1 MDETLKAD
9 TSEIQ
14 SKIDRLEAEI
24 AAFEIQDKNTLEA
37 YRLKFLVRK
46 GKIAE
51 LFEQL
56 KTAPPEQR
64 PYIGKRLNELKT
76 AAESRFEQAKA
87 ALEARETQSTP
98 APDLT
103 LPGRRRFTGAEHP
116 VQKVLSEMKEIFFRM
131 GFTEA
136 VGPEIERDDYNFTLL
151 NFPDDHPARD
161 MQDTF
166 FLRKGAPEGDV
177 VLRTH
182 TSPVQIRTMLSQKP
196 PIRIIA
202 PGKVYR
208 NEAIS
213 ARSYCVFHQLEGL
226 YVDKGV
232 TFADFKATIY
242 SFAQQMFGSDVKL
255 RFRPSFFPF
264 TEPSAEVDIT
274 CYLCGG
280 KGCRVC
286 KHTGW
291 LEIMGCG
298 MVHPNV
304 LRNCN
309 IDPDIYSGYAW
320 GMGIERTTLL
330 RYKIDDI
337 RLLFEND
344 VRMLSQFESI

>member
-1 MDETLKAD
+1 MDTKTD
-9 TSEIQ
+9 TSELHSAIE
-14 SKIDRLEAEI
+14 RLRAEV
-24 AAFEIQDKNTLEA
+24 AAFEICDKASLEA

-46 GKIAE
+46 GKVATLFDE
-51 LFEQL
+51 L
-56 KTAPPEQR
+56 KHVPPEQR
-64 PYIGKRLNELKT
+64 PHVGKLLNDLKV
-76 AAESRFEQAKA
+76 AAESKFASAKA
-87 ALEARETQSTP
+87 ALDAHDVQQAP
-98 APDLT
+98 ALDLT
-103 LPGRRRFTGAEHP
+103 LPGRRRFLGAEHP
-116 VQKVLSEMKEIFFRM
+116 VQKVLSEMKDIFFKM

-166 FLRKGAPEGDV
+166 FIRKGEGEKV

-242 SFAQQMFGSDVKL
+242 SFAKQMFGSDVKL

-264 TEPSAEVDIT
+264 TEPSAEVDVT

-286 KHTGW
+286 KYSGW

-309 IDPDIYSGYAW
+309 IDPEIYSGYAW

-344 VRMLSQFESI
+344 LRMLSQFESL

>member
-1 MDETLKAD
+1 MDETLKTD

-14 SKIDRLEAEI
+14 SKIDRLEVEI
-24 AAFEIQDKNTLEA
+24 ASCEIQDENTLEA

-56 KTAPPEQR
+56 KTTPPEQR
-64 PYIGKRLNELKT
+64 PYIGKRLNELKVV
-76 AAESRFEQAKA
+76 AESRFEQAKA
-87 ALEARETQSTP
+87 AIEARKTQSTP
-98 APDLT
+98 VPDLT

-344 VRMLSQFESI
+344 VRMLAQFESI